1 MPCYTI
7 TWHLQVIENNKIW
20 WWPGGD
26 GGGGGGRMGVEVG
39 IGWRRG

>member
-1 MPCYTI
+1 MPCCII

-39 IGWRRG
+39 VGWRWG